1 METFNGLDSKEV
13 IQLSEVAL
21 GVNYALVISTNAG
34 LWRYIIGDT
43 IEFTSV
49 LPYRFKITGRT
60 KHYINVFGEEVIVDN
75 VERAIAEASKRTQAL
90 IREYHVAPVFMNE
103 DQKGGHEWVIEFVK
117 HPDDLIRF
125 QLVLDENL
133 REINSDYDA
142 KRTNNMA
149 LMPPII
155 HVLSTGTFEEWMR
168 QRGKLGGQNKV
179 PRLSN
184 DRNYLEQLL
193 QTNEENKAACG
204 N

>member
-1 METFNGLDSKEV
+1 
-13 IQLSEVAL
+13 
-21 GVNYALVISTNAG
+21 VN
-34 LWRYIIGDT
+34 
-43 IEFTSV
+43 
-49 LPYRFKITGRT
+49 
-60 KHYINVFGEEVIVDN
+60 
-75 VERAIAEASKRTQAL
+75 Q
-90 IREYHVAPVFMNE
+90 
-103 DQKGGHEWVIEFVK
+103 
-117 HPDDLIRF
+117 PDDLNRF
-125 QLVLDENL
+125 LLVLDETL

-155 HVLSTGTFEEWMR
+155 HVLSMGTFEEWMR

-193 QTNEENKAACG
+193 RTHEEIKARCE